1 MATTTTTT
9 PTPTTRR
16 LGLNTTTT
24 SVHEKVVKIIVK
36 IMNFVFG
43 VVDFVELH
51 EKPKIGPTH
60 FSFETINITL
70 LGLAVTLTFPRIS
83 AHILIMPKSFKN
95 FW

>member
-1 MATTTTTT
+1 M
-9 PTPTTRR
+9 
-16 LGLNTTTT
+16 
-24 SVHEKVVKIIVK
+24 KQIVK

-70 LGLAVTLTFPRIS
+70 LALAVTLTFPRIS